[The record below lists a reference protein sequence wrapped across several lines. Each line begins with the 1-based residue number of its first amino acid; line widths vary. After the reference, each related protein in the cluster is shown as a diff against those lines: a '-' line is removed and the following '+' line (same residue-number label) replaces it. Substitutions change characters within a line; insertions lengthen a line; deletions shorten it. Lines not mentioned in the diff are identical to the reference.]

1 MKKLVPVEE
10 SSSFMR
16 DPVTNA
22 VLNTDLRA
30 LEMYRAKKKRNA
42 ELDKLKDDVCCLKN
56 DIGEL
61 KQMIVEVLKNRND

>member
-56 DIGEL
+56 DISEL

>member
-42 ELDKLKDDVCCLKN
+42 ELDKLKDDVCCLKD
-56 DIGEL
+56 DISEL
-61 KQMIVEVLKNRND
+61 KQMIGEVLRNRND